1 MTQPTN
7 RRDLLRLAAASAVA
21 TSLPRWAWSQ
31 TLRQRNLFPLGV
43 ASGAPSADGFV
54 LWTRLLGGP
63 VPGLASGGSD
73 AGAPLSG
80 PLTVQWQV
88 ADDDAFTRIVQ
99 SGQATA
105 EPALGHSV
113 HVEVTGLRPDRWYFY
128 RFMHGDAVTPVARTR
143 TVPAADALVARLRVA
158 YASCQRWEQGHYAGY
173 RHMASDQPD
182 LVLFLGDYIYEYAMP
197 SKPPARPLARTHTL
211 RLAENLQD
219 YRDRYALYKT
229 DPHLQ
234 AMHRVCPW
242 VVSWDDHEVQN
253 DYAGLIG
260 TGSEASFLQRRQGG
274 YQAFYENMPLR
285 ASALVNGLQGLGS
298 NDALRV
304 HSRTTYG
311 RLATFHMM
319 DTRQFRDLQA
329 CRVPGSAA
337 GGAISNE
344 SCPERADPKR
354 TMLGKAQEQWLDEG
368 LAQDGAN
375 DRTRWSVLAQQTI
388 FSQRNYKVAPEES
401 YHASTWDGYPAAR
414 QRVLDAVKA
423 RAPRNTVF
431 LGGDIHQ
438 NYVCQV
444 HADFARPDSPVIA
457 SEFCGTSIASATSV
471 AQSTTDAIREKN
483 PHILLARSDQ
493 RGYVIADVT
502 PDSWTTQLRVLD
514 DVSREDS
521 GVSTLAR
528 FVVKDRRPGTE
539 QVN

>member
-1 MTQPTN
+1 VTHSSN
-7 RRDLLRLAAASAVA
+7 RRNLLRLAAASAVA

-31 TLRQRNLFPLGV
+31 TLRQRDLFPLGV

-54 LWTRLLGGP
+54 LWTRLLDGP
-63 VPGLASGGSD
+63 MPGTVSTASE
-73 AGAPLSG
+73 ATPLTG

-88 ADDDAFTRIVQ
+88 ADDEAFTRIVQ

-105 EPALGHSV
+105 QPALGHSV
-113 HVEVTGLRPDRWYFY
+113 HVEVKGLQPDRWYFY

-143 TVPAADALVARLRVA
+143 TTPAADALVARMRLA

-173 RHMASDQPD
+173 RHMASDNPD
-182 LVLFLGDYIYEYAMP
+182 LVLFLGDYIYEYVMP
-197 SKPPARPLARTHTL
+197 SRPPATPLARTHTL

-219 YRDRYALYKT
+219 FRDRYALYKT

-234 AMHRVCPW
+234 AMHAACPW

-253 DYAGLIG
+253 DYAGLFG

-285 ASALVNGLQGLGS
+285 ASVLVQGLQRLGS
-298 NDALRV
+298 NDAVRV
-304 HSRTTYG
+304 HSRTSYG

-319 DTRQFRDLQA
+319 DTRQFRDLEA
-329 CRVPGSAA
+329 CRVPGERA
-337 GGAISNE
+337 GGAISNAT
-344 SCPERADPKR
+344 CPARADPRR
-354 TMLGKAQEQWLDEG
+354 TLLGTAQEQWLDEG
-368 LAQDGAN
+368 MAQDGAGG
-375 DRTRWSVLAQQTI
+375 RTRWSVLAQQTI
-388 FSQRNYKVAPEES
+388 FSQRNYKAAPEES
-401 YHASTWDGYPAAR
+401 FNPNTWDGYPAAR
-414 QRVLDAVKA
+414 QRVLDALQA
-423 RAPRNTVF
+423 RAPRNAVF

-444 HADFARPDSPVIA
+444 HADFARPNSPVIA
-457 SEFCGTSIASATSV
+457 SEFCGTSLSSASGV
-471 AQSTTDAIREKN
+471 AQSTTDAIRAKN

-502 PDSWTTQLRVLD
+502 PTEWTTSLRVLD
-514 DVSREDS
+514 DVSKENS

-539 QVN
+539 QVG